1 MDARV
6 RARRATGRV
15 EAGVG
20 GACAQ
25 SRPARG
31 KARQMNGIAW
41 GAIAG
46 DFLMSICLV
55 VVLFYIVL
63 MYFEALWWV
72 ACWLHAV
79 YPRKPEGQDR

>member
-1 MDARV
+1 
-6 RARRATGRV
+6 
-15 EAGVG
+15 
-20 GACAQ
+20 
-25 SRPARG
+25 
-31 KARQMNGIAW
+31 MNGIAW